1 MAMILQ
7 LIYHSS
13 QIVSSILYLKQRC
26 LIVALKI
33 LFCS

>member
-13 QIVSSILYLKQRC
+13 QIVSSTLYLEQKC
-26 LIVALKI
+26 LIVALRI